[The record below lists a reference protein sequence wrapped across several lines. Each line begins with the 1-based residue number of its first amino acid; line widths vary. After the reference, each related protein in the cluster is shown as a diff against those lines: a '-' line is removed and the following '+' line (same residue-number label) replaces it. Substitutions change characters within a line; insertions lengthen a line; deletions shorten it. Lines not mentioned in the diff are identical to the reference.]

1 MRHRSPLTLHAC
13 KCVLLSMFFLF
24 PLSLAT
30 SHAQDEKAD
39 TTQLDEKQILH
50 HLNTVIT
57 WYRNTR
63 TQIQPVGL
71 PSDAIYQANASRIA
85 IEVVNKAFQSAES
98 AGPLLPQDTSPSTSS
113 SHQNLVKL
121 LGDTTNHNKQLQAQI
136 DQLNAK
142 INSAPKRQVAAL
154 TDQRDRLQGELDLG
168 NAMVSSLT
176 QLTTAENQKAQKKS
190 PKDQKDQKDQS
201 DTNTFQASIAQ
212 LKSSIPE
219 IFDAKGQEPAISPA
233 KSVSTS
239 SGLFSQLHRL
249 YEQAMSRRQIT
260 NLLAATNQL
269 EDLVNKIRTP
279 LRAQM
284 KATLQ
289 QGRDLSA
296 RADNLQPGQTPPT
309 KQDFDTL
316 ANSFN
321 QIAVVEIPLSQE
333 ANTLNEA
340 EANLTEWRAS
350 IERESS
356 SVFWSVF
363 IRVLIILGLLG
374 LLFLVSD
381 LWKRMSFKYVTD
393 MRRRRQLLIVRRF
406 VMGFLMGL
414 VFIFGFVS
422 EFSALATFAGFITAG
437 LAVGLQTILLSV
449 AAYFFL
455 IGKYGLR
462 TGDRITIAGVTG
474 DVVEVGIV
482 RFYLMELAGT
492 GIDLQP
498 TGRIVA
504 FSNAVLFQATSPMF
518 RQLPGTGYAWHE
530 IAIMLSPT
538 ADHQLVEQSLMQ
550 VIADV
555 YEKYKSI
562 LERQQRSI
570 EQRFEVSFTPLVPK
584 TLLQLTDTGLEAVV
598 RYPVS
603 LRHNAEADDE
613 VTRKLIELITKDEK
627 LKASVVGL
635 PKIRA
640 AIRG

>member
-1 MRHRSPLTLHAC
+1 MYG
-13 KCVLLSMFFLF
+13 CVLLSAFVLF
-24 PLSLAT
+24 HPGLTT
-30 SHAQDEKAD
+30 SYAQDEKTAAP
-39 TTQLDEKQILH
+39 QLDEKQILH

-63 TQIQPVGL
+63 SQIQPVGL
-71 PSDAIYQANASRIA
+71 PSDAIYQADANRIA
-85 IEVVNKAFQSAES
+85 IEVVNRAFQSAES
-98 AGPLLPQDTSPSTSS
+98 AGPLLPQDTTASTSS
-113 SHQNLVKL
+113 SRQNLVKL
-121 LGDTTNHNKQLQAQI
+121 LADTTLHNKQLQAQI
-136 DQLNAK
+136 EQLNAK
-142 INSAPKRQVAAL
+142 ISSSPKRQVAAL

-168 NAMVSSLT
+168 NAMVGSLM
-176 QLTTAENQKAQKKS
+176 QLTTAENQKAQQQKNPKAQ
-190 PKDQKDQKDQS
+190 KDQKGQKDQS
-201 DTNTFQASIAQ
+201 DANTFQASITQ

-219 IFDAKGQEPAISPA
+219 IFDAKGQEAAVQAAQP
-233 KSVSTS
+233 VNNS
-239 SGLFSQLHRL
+239 SGLFNQLHRL
-249 YEQAMSRRQIT
+249 YEQAMSRRQLN
-260 NLLAATNQL
+260 NLLLATNQL

-279 LRAQM
+279 LRTQM

-289 QGRDLSA
+289 QGRELSA
-296 RADNLQPGQTPPT
+296 RADNPQPGQAPPT
-309 KQDFDTL
+309 KQDFDAL
-316 ANSFN
+316 ASSFDH
-321 QIAVVEIPLSQE
+321 IAAVEIPLSKE
-333 ANTLNEA
+333 ANALNEA
-340 EANLTEWRAS
+340 EANLTEWRTS

-356 SVFWSVF
+356 AVFWSVF
-363 IRVLIILGLLG
+363 IRVAIILGLLG

-393 MRRRRQLLIVRRF
+393 TRRRRQLLIVRRF

-518 RQLPGTGYAWHE
+518 RQLPGTGYTWHE
-530 IAIMLSPT
+530 IAITLSPA
-538 ADHQLVEQSLMQ
+538 ADHKLVEQSMMQ

-555 YEKYKSI
+555 FEKYKSI

-570 EQRFEVSFTPLVPK
+570 EQRFEVAFSPLVPK
-584 TLLQLTDTGLEAVV
+584 TLLQLTDAGLEAVL

-613 VTRKLIELITKDEK
+613 VTRKLIELISTNEA
-627 LKASVVGL
+627 LKASVTGL